1 MTRNTKVSF
10 FKQMSQKFFKWRINL
25 EIHDRIFP
33 HHLGEKDHGYSF
45 RTREEMNAQTQ
56 ELNVQLLLDA
66 IERHIRNMPDAYG
79 ESFRHIMHRDLHER
93 LEWVLWQALWQW
105 AKRRHRGKSL
115 HWIASRY
122 WHRQGRR
129 AWQFAADTGERT
141 PAGKP
146 VWLRLVNPTETKIRR
161 HVKVR
166 ADANPFDPHWHDYF
180 EDRAFFRKFGIHR
193 QEAGLKPS
201 SEPAPQ

>member
-1 MTRNTKVSF
+1 V
-10 FKQMSQKFFKWRINL
+10 
-25 EIHDRIFP
+25 E
-33 HHLGEKDHGYSF
+33 G
-45 RTREEMNAQTQ
+45 
-56 ELNVQLLLDA
+56 
-66 IERHIRNMPDAYG
+66 
-79 ESFRHIMHRDLHER
+79 
-93 LEWVLWQALWQW
+93 
-105 AKRRHRGKSL
+105 RG
-115 HWIASRY
+115 Y

>member
-1 MTRNTKVSF
+1 MMANFPERTHFGLATWAILTDDF
-10 FKQMSQKFFKWRINL
+10 AL
-25 EIHDRIFP
+25 EEII
-33 HHLGEKDHGYSF
+33 S
-45 RTREEMNAQTQ
+45 
-56 ELNVQLLLDA
+56 
-66 IERHIRNMPDAYG
+66 IEIEHTWNDDDETTDY
-79 ESFRHIMHRDLHER
+79 
-93 LEWVLWQALWQW
+93 
-105 AKRRHRGKSL
+105 RGKSL
-115 HWIASRY
+115 HWIASRH

-193 QEAGLKPS
+193 QEAGLKSS
-201 SEPAPQ
+201 SEPAPR

>member
-1 MTRNTKVSF
+1 MAH
-10 FKQMSQKFFKWRINL
+10 QPG
-25 EIHDRIFP
+25 IHDRIFP

-105 AKRRHRGKSL
+105 AKRRHRGKPL

-146 VWLRLVNPTETKIRR
+146 VWLRLVNPTETKSGGTSRSGRMQIRSTR
-161 HVKVR
+161 TGTTILKTVR
-166 ADANPFDPHWHDYF
+166 
-180 EDRAFFRKFGIHR
+180 
-193 QEAGLKPS
+193 S
-201 SEPAPQ
+201 SESLAFIVRRRD